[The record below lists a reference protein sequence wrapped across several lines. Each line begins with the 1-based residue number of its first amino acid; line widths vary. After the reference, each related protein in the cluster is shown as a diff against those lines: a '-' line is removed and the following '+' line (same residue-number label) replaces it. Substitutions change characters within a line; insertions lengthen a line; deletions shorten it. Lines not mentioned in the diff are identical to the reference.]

1 MTNQNTLVADSLEPI
16 VNRAVR
22 NVQKKY
28 NSSLTNYKSIVN
40 EKQR

>member
-1 MTNQNTLVADSLEPI
+1 MTVQKSDNSI
-16 VNRAVR
+16 VNRAVW
-22 NVQKKY
+22 NVQKNY